1 MKNTEFDGFSVE
13 LFQDED
19 GDWVAHL
26 AELPHVSAFGDT
38 AISAMKELE
47 MAWAGVKE
55 SYEAKGEQIPQAP
68 AKRDYSG
75 QFNVR
80 IDKRVHRALA
90 VEAARVGLSL
100 NALVSQKLALN
111 SHF

>member
-1 MKNTEFDGFSVE
+1 MEKIEFDGFGVE
-13 LFQDED
+13 LFQDDE

-26 AELPHVSAFGDT
+26 TELPHVSAFAESPLE
-38 AISAMKELE
+38 AIGSLRG
-47 MAWAGVKE
+47 AWVAVKE
-55 SYEAKGEQIPQAP
+55 SYIARKEEIPVAP

-90 VEAARVGLSL
+90 IEAGRSGVSL
-100 NALVSQKLALN
+100 NALVSQKLAVATG
-111 SHF
+111 